1 MGGRGSSFG
10 VEVIAAKG
18 ILAEQ
23 GEVTPLNVA
32 GMTPMDQGSRYTNT
46 DKTLQFIEEKKMQYD
61 KEQLQVIDRH
71 GYVTRAFQ
79 GDEHSVAVDLE
90 TRAYMRG
97 KVVTH
102 NHPSSYGGT
111 FSDADISCLRMGM
124 CEMRASAKEGNYSM
138 KATKAANPE
147 GFYQAYTKDAAKI
160 QNDMKNIAEKT
171 AAKKWRSYEKYHY
184 ENRKAQLEVIH
195 TWYQKN
201 AETYGYQYSFESKKS

>member
-10 VEVIAAKG
+10 VEVIAARG
-18 ILAEQ
+18 IVAEH
-23 GEVTPLNVA
+23 GEVKPLNVA
-32 GMTPMDQGSRYTNT
+32 GMTPMDKGSRYTNT
-46 DKTLQFIEEKKMQYD
+46 QKTLKYIEKQKMDHD

-102 NHPSSYGGT
+102 NHPDSYGGT

-124 CEMRASAKEGNYSM
+124 KELRASAKEGNYSM
-138 KATKAANPE
+138 KATKAADPT
-147 GFYQAYTKDAAKI
+147 GFYQAYEKDSKKI
-160 QNDMKNIAEKT
+160 QTRMKTIAMQTAEK
-171 AAKKWRSYEKYHY
+171 KWGSYEKYHY
-184 ENRKAQLEVIH
+184 ENRKAQLAVIH
-195 TWYQKN
+195 DWYQDN
-201 AETYGYQYSFESKKS
+201 AEKYGYQYSFEPSKE